1 MTYLKLRGKKRNIVD
16 WVDKGCQWFTSVYSI
31 GGILKELDEWARLC
45 PLFKTWNMKR
55 FLFILII
62 CEQMALACVAANR
75 TIKGHVVDESGR
87 NAEFASIHVDSIYAV
102 SDKGGNFSL
111 VVPDGMKQEIV
122 ISHISYQMYR
132 IPFGVYSKNNE
143 LNITLKEKISNLCDI
158 TDCIWKNAENYCR

>member
-1 MTYLKLRGKKRNIVD
+1 
-16 WVDKGCQWFTSVYSI
+16 
-31 GGILKELDEWARLC
+31 
-45 PLFKTWNMKR
+45 
-55 FLFILII
+55 
-62 CEQMALACVAANR
+62 MALACVAANR

-132 IPFGVYSKNNE
+132 IPFGVYSKNK
-143 LNITLKEKISNLCDI
+143 LIGGIKIRLKISIFYGEKVVHLADF
-158 TDCIWKNAENYCR
+158 